1 MKDREDQLFY
11 TVNDCLLSI
20 KLLYMIGS
28 RVWKCQ
34 AQKTKRFSIL
44 VTQLCQKCG
53 VC

>member
-28 RVWKCQ
+28 SGCIQTLPSTTTFKDHH
-34 AQKTKRFSIL
+34 F
-44 VTQLCQKCG
+44 
-53 VC
+53 